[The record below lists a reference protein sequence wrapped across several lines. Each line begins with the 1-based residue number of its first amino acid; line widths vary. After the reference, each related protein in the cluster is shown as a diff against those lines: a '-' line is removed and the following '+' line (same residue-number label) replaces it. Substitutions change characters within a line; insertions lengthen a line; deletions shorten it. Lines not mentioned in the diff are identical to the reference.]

1 MKDDAYFMVRALTLA
16 QKGAGRVS
24 PNPMVG
30 AVLVKDG
37 RIISEGY
44 HKKYGGP
51 HAERECLLN
60 CTQDMDGA
68 VLYVTLEPCCHYGK
82 TPPCTQVIIDK
93 GIRKVVVGAM
103 DPNPLVAGK
112 GIKAL
117 RDHGIRVVTGVL
129 EDECREQNRIF
140 FHYITTGRPFVVL
153 KYAMTMDGR
162 IATRTGKSRWITGE
176 AARRQVHADRNLFSA
191 IMAGRGTVAADD
203 PMLTCRIPQGRNPRR
218 ILCDSG
224 LNISPEAKVIKTADK
239 IPTLIATCCADTS
252 RYRAYEAMG
261 CKILFIPPSDN
272 GCVDLK
278 ALMDQLGTM
287 GIDSILLEGGPTLAW
302 AALNAGIVSR
312 VQAYIAPKIFGGTA
326 APGAVGGTGVALPDG
341 AFLLKPVKMCRL
353 GDDFFIESE
362 VGPCLPES

>member
-1 MKDDAYFMVRALTLA
+1 MKDDAYFMARALTLA

-129 EDECREQNRIF
+129 EDECREQKPYFFSLHNNRQAVCCF
-140 FHYITTGRPFVVL
+140 KVCHDHGRPYCHAYGKVPLDHRGSSPPPGSCRPEPFFCH
-153 KYAMTMDGR
+153 YG
-162 IATRTGKSRWITGE
+162 RTGNSSR
-176 AARRQVHADRNLFSA
+176 R
-191 IMAGRGTVAADD
+191 
-203 PMLTCRIPQGRNPRR
+203 
-218 ILCDSG
+218 
-224 LNISPEAKVIKTADK
+224 
-239 IPTLIATCCADTS
+239 
-252 RYRAYEAMG
+252 
-261 CKILFIPPSDN
+261 
-272 GCVDLK
+272 
-278 ALMDQLGTM
+278 
-287 GIDSILLEGGPTLAW
+287 
-302 AALNAGIVSR
+302 
-312 VQAYIAPKIFGGTA
+312 
-326 APGAVGGTGVALPDG
+326 
-341 AFLLKPVKMCRL
+341 
-353 GDDFFIESE
+353 
-362 VGPCLPES
+362 